1 MSSLSRHIGLA
12 LLAGVFACG
21 GIALAA
27 PKPKP
32 IDPAAVAPG
41 AQKSMAS
48 IAEALS
54 AFKADVGRYPTTTE
68 GLRSLIDK
76 PLRNDKW
83 KGPYLKQPLLL
94 TDPWKRPYGYKF
106 PGASDP
112 KGFDLFSPGP
122 DGRPDTGDEI
132 KYEPAA
138 K

>member
-1 MSSLSRHIGLA
+1 MVA
-12 LLAGVFACG
+12 VGVCSAAS
-21 GIALAA
+21 IAVAA

-48 IAEALS
+48 IAEALNT
-54 AFKADVGRYPTTTE
+54 FKADVGRYPTTTE
-68 GLRSLIDK
+68 GLRSLVDK